1 MSELP
6 TDRNVLLEIKPLED
20 LIEEPLEPKDDEST
34 TTLEAYP
41 EEPLPEEEPEEKI
54 FKKKKLFRIGLS
66 PGESH
71 VECQ

>member
-1 MSELP
+1 MGTEGGIL
-6 TDRNVLLEIKPLED
+6 D
-20 LIEEPLEPKDDEST
+20 
-34 TTLEAYP
+34 
-41 EEPLPEEEPEEKI
+41 KI